1 MHYIKSKTN
10 QLHTP
15 YLEFNLIILSFDV
28 SLFVLLCFIV
38 LLKFMIA
45 GKTFLDYINLFSLND
60 YQKNNKILRKRFKN
74 KYDKRKCKP

>member
-1 MHYIKSKTN
+1 
-10 QLHTP
+10 
-15 YLEFNLIILSFDV
+15 
-28 SLFVLLCFIV
+28 
-38 LLKFMIA
+38 MIA